1 MSTNE
6 LDIHFKKLTFRIPK
20 LQKEVEN
27 FINKFENYN
36 LSLDLC
42 LENEANARY

>member
-1 MSTNE
+1 MSTDK

-36 LSLDLC
+36 LD
-42 LENEANARY
+42 NEANARY

>member
-1 MSTNE
+1 MSTDK

-20 LQKEVEN
+20 LKKKVEN

-36 LSLDLC
+36 VSLDT
-42 LENEANARY
+42 EANVQY